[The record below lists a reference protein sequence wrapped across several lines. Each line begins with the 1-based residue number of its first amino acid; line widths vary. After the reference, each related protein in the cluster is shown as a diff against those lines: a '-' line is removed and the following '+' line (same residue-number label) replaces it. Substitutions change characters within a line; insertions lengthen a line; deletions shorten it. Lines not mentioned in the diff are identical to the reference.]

1 MPFVLYR
8 NTKDRVD
15 HEQEADLID
24 TMDAAKELIDYEDFI
39 HDLEGLDEIAAIL
52 GYGEDLPLRDDWSV
66 SFAKSTYGGLPCRIF
81 GHTECDFI
89 FLRAEDAD
97 TLRTAFAHNMTPLEW
112 QRHTAFGNGGVD
124 PR

>member
-15 HEQEADLID
+15 FEREAELID
-24 TMDAAKELIDYEDFI
+24 QMEEAKELIEYDDFVQN
-39 HDLEGLDEIAAIL
+39 LEGLDEIAALL
-52 GYGEDLPLRDDWSV
+52 GYGDDLPLRDDWSV
-66 SFAKSTYGGLPCRIF
+66 SFAKSTYGGLPCRIL

-89 FLRAEDAD
+89 FLRAEDARM
-97 TLRTAFAHNMTPLEW
+97 LQEAFAQELTPEEW
-112 QRHTAFGNGGVD
+112 QRHTGFGSGGVD